1 MQQTQGDAMV
11 SIPGSGRFPWKRA
24 WQSTPVP
31 LPGES
36 HGQRRRAT
44 VHGATQS
51 RTQLKPL
58 NVHRGTAMTKEGK
71 SVCTWADPT
80 ISFFKSNY
88 RQEKNWKTAKRG
100 SKRSGFTYYSELW
113 GKENGNMKDGS
124 YLSNKKGKRGD
135 HGFKLTRLGHLNCWK
150 LPGSEEICPR
160 WGRNSME
167 HTRKGLAKR
176 ITICRVDTSL
186 G

>member
-71 SVCTWADPT
+71 SVCTWANPT

-113 GKENGNMKDGS
+113 GWGKENVEI
-124 YLSNKKGKRGD
+124 
-135 HGFKLTRLGHLNCWK
+135 WK
-150 LPGSEEICPR
+150 MGPT
-160 WGRNSME
+160 WV
-167 HTRKGLAKR
+167 TRKVREGIMGLSWLDWGILTVESYQEAKR
-176 ITICRVDTSL
+176 SAQGEGETQRSTPEKDWRKELQFVV
-186 G
+186 